1 MSVINV
7 IISELTN
14 RKLKNEERLQRII
27 NSKDE
32 DVNLVVNKTINI
44 LTDIVTIDSMITKW
58 VEYTTVVDK
67 GEGDNNNN

>member
-67 GEGDNNNN
+67 GEGDNNN